1 MHIEHPVEKFGS
13 YVVSQGQDACPRP
26 VPAAGPPPDLAVTI
40 SHQAG
45 IDVSDIAEK
54 LAGALQRSEFKGDR
68 PWSALN
74 QQLLE
79 RALEEQHWP
88 RELAGKIAQDKR
100 FIIDELMDDLC
111 GLCPP
116 SWAFVPQ
123 VVETI
128 QHLAA
133 AGHVILVGHGATIV
147 TAKMTNVYHVRLT
160 GSLAKR
166 IEHLQIRR
174 NLTPEAA
181 ARAVGREDRGRRRYL
196 KAHFHASLDNELL
209 YDLVINTDRV
219 SNEDAVGLIFEGAR
233 RIFNGPQAGAPA
245 PSHQPK

>member
-1 MHIEHPVEKFGS
+1 MHIEHAVEKFGS
-13 YVVSQGQDACPRP
+13 YVVSQGQDARPRL

-45 IDVSDIAEK
+45 IDVSEIAEK
-54 LAGALQRSEFKGDR
+54 LAGALQHSEFKGGR

-116 SWAFVPQ
+116 S
-123 VVETI
+123 
-128 QHLAA
+128 
-133 AGHVILVGHGATIV
+133 
-147 TAKMTNVYHVRLT
+147 
-160 GSLAKR
+160 
-166 IEHLQIRR
+166 
-174 NLTPEAA
+174 
-181 ARAVGREDRGRRRYL
+181 
-196 KAHFHASLDNELL
+196 
-209 YDLVINTDRV
+209 
-219 SNEDAVGLIFEGAR
+219 GLC
-233 RIFNGPQAGAPA
+233 APGG
-245 PSHQPK
+245 